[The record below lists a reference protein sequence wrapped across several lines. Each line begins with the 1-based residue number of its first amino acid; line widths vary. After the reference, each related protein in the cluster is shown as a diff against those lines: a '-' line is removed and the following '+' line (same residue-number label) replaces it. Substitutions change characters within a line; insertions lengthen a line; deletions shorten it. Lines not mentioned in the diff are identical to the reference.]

1 MLKVFLFSSET
12 RDFEGPRMCKDK
24 CCYRLILIKN
34 DKCSVEELT
43 LLFVST
49 RGWGSSVILE
59 ELRKPS
65 PALQQK
71 RIA

>member
-43 LLFVST
+43 TLFVST
-49 RGWGSSVILE
+49 RG
-59 ELRKPS
+59 
-65 PALQQK
+65 
-71 RIA
+71 